1 MFSKFINRS
10 SSCSPALY
18 VDAINGSAV
27 VQFNN
32 GSIYRYSNVS
42 RRAII
47 NLMMNDNMSTGFW
60 INQNLV
66 GAARTKSV
74 RSELGLS
81 LV

>member
-32 GSIYRYSNVS
+32 GIYRYSNVS

-66 GAARTKSV
+66 GATRTKSV